1 MRSRSQVQSLEFG
14 QEFGYAPTET
24 GSEDLRGLPEFASNS
39 WHTGG
44 AATGHA
50 ESNHARYSPS
60 PSRGSGGYDD
70 FPNGAPVPSHG
81 AHSRSSRVLSTMSA
95 PLMRSVSRD
104 SRVSDATSDQIRS
117 NDNYVRKE
125 SKTTTLLNSLLDAS
139 AEYPIDAVHSPP
151 GSVTSHPRLDH
162 PSSTGQRRILNPNAT
177 SQMLSTALADVS
189 QAITSVAHCFKAG
202 TLDEAQMQM
211 IVQTSL
217 LNLIGSQASGQR
229 LPRSQSSTRSAP
241 RGGQIWCD
249 ECNKSVA
256 RHCDMK
262 YVHIQ
267 TPTSRSTH

>member
-1 MRSRSQVQSLEFG
+1 MQSLEFG
-14 QEFGYAPTET
+14 QEFGYTPTET
-24 GSEDLRGLPEFASNS
+24 GSEDLRGLPDFASNS

-60 PSRGSGGYDD
+60 PSRVSGGYDD
-70 FPNGAPVPSHG
+70 FPDGVLVPSHG
-81 AHSRSSRVLSTMSA
+81 AHPRSSRVLSTMSA
-95 PLMRSVSRD
+95 PLMRSVTRD
-104 SRVSDATSDQIRS
+104 SRFSDATSDYMRS
-117 NDNYVRKE
+117 NDNYVRKD

-139 AEYPIDAVHSPP
+139 AEDSIDTVHSSP

-162 PSSTGQRRILNPNAT
+162 PSSSGQRRLLNPNAT
-177 SQMLSTALADVS
+177 SQMLNTAVANVS
-189 QAITSVAHCFKAG
+189 QAITSSVANCLKAG

-217 LNLIGSQASGQR
+217 LTLIGSQAPGQR
-229 LPRSQSSTRSAP
+229 LSRSQSSTRSAP

-262 YVHIQ
+262 YVHVQ
-267 TPTSRSTH
+267 NPTSRSTY